1 MKLAFWLLTLFL
13 AAGVIALAA
22 KYNTGYVLLVAQE
35 YRIELSLN
43 MLLVLLV
50 ALFFICYFIV
60 RLLIATLRLPTMV
73 REFRTRRRHQAAHMA
88 LLNGVKAFLEGR
100 YARAEKTASNALRF
114 KESSEF
120 IAINAVIAARS
131 AHELNKHSQRDEFI
145 NVLENHAPDEIALRV
160 ITKAELLLDENHYE
174 EALKILHSLHTV
186 EKNQQTAILRLELKA
201 QQQSNNW
208 ETVLDIVDQLTKRNA
223 LNKSLAEELR
233 HRAHLENFRNNVWNK
248 QTLQRYWRSVPSAEK
263 ENSTLAY
270 FGAQAH
276 IALGDCAT
284 AHQIIEKSLNKQWNS
299 ELVRIYSDCLKG
311 NVTRQIE
318 YAETWWLK
326 FYPNDFNLL
335 LTLGKLCIRCEL
347 WGKAQNYLETSITV
361 RSSYEAHLML
371 ALLNEKIGKPE
382 IAKEH
387 YSKGLEL
394 APQNLESGR
403 LSGRALNTIPAKLL
417 INKD

>member
-1 MKLAFWLLTLFL
+1 MKLAFWILTLIIV
-13 AAGVIALAA
+13 AGVIAFAA
-22 KYNTGYVLLVAQE
+22 KYNSGYVLLAAQE

-60 RLLIATLRLPTMV
+60 RLIIATLRLPTTISD
-73 REFRTRRRHQAAHMA
+73 FRTRKRHEAAHVT
-88 LLNGVKAFLEGR
+88 LLNGMKEFLEGR
-100 YARAEKTASNALRF
+100 YTKAEKTANRALKF

-120 IAINAVIAARS
+120 IAINAAIAARS
-131 AHELNKHSQRDEFI
+131 AHELNKYSQRDEFI
-145 NVLENHAPDEIALRV
+145 NVLENKAPNETALRV
-160 ITKAELLLDENHYE
+160 ITKAELLLDDNRYE
-174 EALKILHSLHTV
+174 EALDILHTMNTV
-186 EKNQQTAILRLELKA
+186 EKNQQNAILRLELKA
-201 QQQSNNW
+201 QQQANNW
-208 ETVLDIVDQLTKRNA
+208 EKVLDLVDQLLKRNA
-223 LNKSLAEELR
+223 LNESLAEELR
-233 HRAHLENFRNNVWNK
+233 HRAHLENFKTIVWNK
-248 QTLQRYWRSVPSAEK
+248 QLLQRYWRNMPSVEK

-276 IALGDCAT
+276 ISLGDCAT

-299 ELVRIYSDCLKG
+299 ELVSIYADCMKG

-347 WGKAQNYLETSITV
+347 WGKAQNYLEASIAIK
-361 RSSYEAHLML
+361 SSYEAHLML
-371 ALLNEKIGKPE
+371 ALLNEKIGNPE
-382 IAKEH
+382 IAKDH
-387 YSKGLEL
+387 FTKGLE
-394 APQNLESGR
+394 ASQNPESGK
-403 LSGRALNTIPAKLL
+403 LPGKILDTTPAKLL